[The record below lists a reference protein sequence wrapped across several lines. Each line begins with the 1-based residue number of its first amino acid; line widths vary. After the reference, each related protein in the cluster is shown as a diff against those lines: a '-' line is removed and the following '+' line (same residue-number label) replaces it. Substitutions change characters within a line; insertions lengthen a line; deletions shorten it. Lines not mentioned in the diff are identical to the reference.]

1 MGESS
6 IAMFEHTHTPDAK
19 NTGLFRPLH
28 TATMDSAP
36 AQLSMNPTMCR
47 KGGWGTW
54 KLVEVGGK
62 IISYA
67 LAKKGR

>member
-1 MGESS
+1 
-6 IAMFEHTHTPDAK
+6 
-19 NTGLFRPLH
+19 
-28 TATMDSAP
+28 MDSAP
-36 AQLSMNPTMCR
+36 AQLSMNPTMCL
-47 KGGWGTW
+47 KGGWLPQPVAKAKVHVGTW

>member
-36 AQLSMNPTMCR
+36 AQLSMNPTMCL
-47 KGGWGTW
+47 KGGWLSQPVA
-54 KLVEVGGK
+54 KAKVHVGD
-62 IISYA
+62 
-67 LAKKGR
+67 LETR